1 MFASGVRGITHL
13 ELAEDFMALT
23 KARSML
29 LILLATCRETLT
41 ALDAA
46 GNELDGAMTEDLRR
60 MISRSEVELEA
71 LSKRLEA
78 ARGS

>member
-1 MFASGVRGITHL
+1 M
-13 ELAEDFMALT
+13 AEDFVALT

-46 GNELDGAMTEDLRR
+46 GNALDTDMTEDLRR
-60 MISRSEVELEA
+60 MIVRSEKELEG
-71 LSKRLEA
+71 LTQQLEA

>member
-1 MFASGVRGITHL
+1 MTP
-13 ELAEDFMALT
+13 DFVALT

-46 GNELDGAMTEDLRR
+46 GNDLDTEMTEDLRR
-60 MISRSEVELEA
+60 MIARSEKELA
-71 LSKRLEA
+71 VLTDQLEA